1 MNFPILSSLILL
13 PIIGSLFLLFSKDK
27 NSNTGKYV
35 ALFTS
40 FVNFLIS
47 IYLWYQFDPTTS
59 DFQFVEDREWLKGFI
74 NYKVGI
80 DGISI
85 LFIVLTSLITPLC
98 IISVN
103 NTIKDR
109 LRDFLIAIL
118 VMESLMIGVFCSLDL
133 VIFYLFFEAGLI
145 PMFLIIGIWGGTR
158 RVYSAFKFFLYTL
171 LGSVLMLIAII
182 SIYWISGT
190 TDITQLYELGID
202 TKYQNLLWLAFFSSF
217 AVKTPMWPVHTWLP
231 DAHVEAPTAG
241 SVLLA
246 AILLKMAG
254 YGFIRFSLGLFP
266 VASDLFTPLVYALSL
281 IAIVYTSLVALM
293 QEDMKKLIAYSSVA
307 HMGFV
312 TLGIFTITQ
321 QGIEGSIVQ
330 MISHG
335 LVSAALFLCVGV
347 VYDRMHSRLIATY
360 GGLVSVMPKYS
371 ILFMLFTLA
380 ALGLP
385 GTSGFIGEFLILMGA
400 FKDNFLVAVIASLGV
415 IFGAAYML
423 WLYRRVVFGEVK
435 NKELLKMPDLD
446 KSEKF
451 IFIFLI
457 LLGVTTFCT
466 YFIVKNKCLF
476 IKNIDPKDIIFK
488 KPNNIAILNAPCGNV
503 IIELYPNI
511 SPNAVQRFVTLIRS
525 NAYENI
531 AFHRVIE
538 NKLIQAGDLEFGKK
552 GNLDYGKI
560 GTGKSGLGTIKSE
573 IDNNFN
579 YTKGS
584 VGLARTFKNDTEDSQ
599 FFIILQDEPLFEGEY
614 TPVGK
619 VIYGLEVLKKIKYGR
634 RSEYILRPD
643 FINWFKMLN

>member
-1 MNFPILSSLILL
+1 MDFPILSSLILL
-13 PIIGSLFLLFSKDK
+13 PAIGSIFLLFSKSDDK
-27 NSNTGKYV
+27 QTDTIKYV

-40 FVNFLIS
+40 LVNFLIS
-47 IYLWYQFDPTTS
+47 IYLWISFDS
-59 DFQFVEDREWLKGFI
+59 SISNFQFVEERNWLAGFV

-85 LFIVLTSLITPLC
+85 LFIVLTTFITPLC

-103 NTIKDR
+103 NSVKKR

-118 VMESLMIGVFCSLDL
+118 IMESFMIGVFCALDL

-145 PMFLIIGIWGGTR
+145 PMFLIIGIWGGPK

-171 LGSVLMLIAII
+171 LGSVLMLVAII
-182 SIYWISGT
+182 SIYWITGT
-190 TDITQLYELGID
+190 TDVVKLYELGID
-202 TKYQNLLWLAFFSSF
+202 QKYQNLLWLAFFSSF

-266 VASDLFTPLVYALSL
+266 FASEVFTPLVYILSL
-281 IAIVYTSLVALM
+281 IAIVFTSLIALM

-312 TLGIFTITQ
+312 TLGIFTLKQ
-321 QGIEGSIVQ
+321 QGIEGSIIQ

-347 VYDRMHSRLIATY
+347 VYDRMHSRLINSY
-360 GGLVSVMPKYS
+360 GGIVSIVPKYS

-423 WLYRRVVFGEVK
+423 WLYKRVVFGEII
-435 NKELLKMPDLD
+435 NKDLLKMPDLD
-446 KSEKF
+446 KSE
-451 IFIFLI
+451 L
-457 LLGVTTFCT
+457 
-466 YFIVKNKCLF
+466 
-476 IKNIDPKDIIFK
+476 
-488 KPNNIAILNAPCGNV
+488 
-503 IIELYPNI
+503 
-511 SPNAVQRFVTLIRS
+511 
-525 NAYENI
+525 
-531 AFHRVIE
+531 
-538 NKLIQAGDLEFGKK
+538 
-552 GNLDYGKI
+552 
-560 GTGKSGLGTIKSE
+560 
-573 IDNNFN
+573 
-579 YTKGS
+579 
-584 VGLARTFKNDTEDSQ
+584 
-599 FFIILQDEPLFEGEY
+599 IILISLALPTLFFGFYPEPLLN
-614 TPVGK
+614 T
-619 VIYGLEVLKKIKYGR
+619 IEVSVKDLIEMYKINLMTR
-634 RSEYILRPD
+634 
-643 FINWFKMLN
+643 